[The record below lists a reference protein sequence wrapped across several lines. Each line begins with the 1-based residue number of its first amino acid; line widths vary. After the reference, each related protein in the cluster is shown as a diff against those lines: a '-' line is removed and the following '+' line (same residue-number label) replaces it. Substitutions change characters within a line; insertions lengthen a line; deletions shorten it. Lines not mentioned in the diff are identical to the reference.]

1 MYSANPSSWWKR
13 WIKPSRLVP
22 LLTILGA
29 GTAIILS
36 LLGIIGLSV
45 AENIILALLALLA
58 IDALTERLSV
68 LEKIENKLSS
78 LSSGQQLRTR
88 NELPSVE
95 TQAAYASEICIIA
108 ISATSVLAQNLHF
121 FEKKVK
127 SSCKL
132 RVILLNPDSSSLQ
145 TFNLLDGG
153 YTAKSDIERTLR
165 LLKEHARIEWAKD
178 KCEIRLSKVFLPF
191 SMFAVDLQKESGS
204 MVITYFGYRTDT
216 IFSGR
221 ANIFLTQSDNAEWFK
236 FYREQFENFWSDAT
250 LWLP

>member
-1 MYSANPSSWWKR
+1 MYSANPSLWWKR

-58 IDALTERLSV
+58 IDALTERLSI

-78 LSSGQQLRTR
+78 LPSGQRLRTR
-88 NELPSVE
+88 DEIPSVE
-95 TQAAYASEICIIA
+95 TQATYASEICIIA
-108 ISATSVLAQNLHF
+108 ISAVAVLPRNLPF
-121 FEKKVK
+121 FQKKVK
-127 SSCKL
+127 SGCKI

-145 TFNLLDGG
+145 TFNLLDKG

-165 LLKEHARIEWAKD
+165 LLKELAQIEWAKD
-178 KCEIRLSKVFLPF
+178 KCEIRLSEVFLPF

-204 MVITYFGYRTDT
+204 MVITYHDYRTAS
-216 IFSGR
+216 IFSER
-221 ANIFLTQSDNAEWFK
+221 ANIFLTQFDDAEWFNY
-236 FYREQFENFWSDAT
+236 YREQFENFWSDAT